1 MTVTGNFERFQ
12 YFNFETNFLKNDNIL
27 QKTGVILLAK
37 KIEMEN
43 ANFHTKLPCQKP
55 MLRQIEWGG
64 STK

>member
-43 ANFHTKLPCQKP
+43 VNFRTKLPCQKP